1 MPSLAISA
9 ARYFAAALLALGCL
23 GASAQTQAALH
34 PVSAPSQENASP
46 SLTMSGP
53 VLPLYHAVRTV
64 GLDPQRVYKIREA
77 EIDREDV
84 HLWLTDGT
92 IAFTRAVDG
101 HVTGAYFEGDG
112 EVLIRPPD
120 RMERASLGLF
130 INAGVLEERFSSAYL
145 RFNDDTAKDLQP
157 YLRPPDDAADF
168 IARNDAKAQS
178 LAAMDAMRLCISFTS
193 TPPTAAP
200 GEPPPI
206 PDRFFHARVAGERY
220 GVFDV
225 VFDTRSPEQ
234 IVVGNAGSHD
244 NEVYY
249 DLWMN
254 FPMRSL
260 RKTPLSDTRFGGPT
274 GPLWTPHLL
283 AISKYTINGTLDT
296 SHNLAAD
303 ATLDVEVK
311 EGGSRV
317 VLFELSRYLQ
327 VKQVE
332 YEGKPLEF
340 IQNEALEGS
349 ELSRRGND
357 TIAVVFPQPL
367 QPGAH
372 FALRFSYSGSVL
384 SDAGGG
390 LLYVGAR
397 GTWYPNRGIAM
408 ANYDLTFRFPQP
420 WTLVATGKRVSL
432 EREGG
437 GFVGHWVS
445 EQPIPIAGFN
455 LGEYVLSSVKTASD
469 IVVDAYAA
477 RGTEYQRSAPNAANT
492 SSPLL
497 SPHAP
502 GTVEPVPFPP
512 PLQNPAGTG
521 QSLAERAATTL
532 SSLSQMLGPYAFS
545 TLSLT
550 ENPSAES
557 QGWPGLIFLSSY
569 AYLQP
574 EQLRAMNLS
583 QADAIIYS
591 EVMMPH
597 ELAHQWYGDKVSWA
611 SYHEQW
617 LLEALA
623 NYCSLLLLERSQ
635 PADVQ
640 LTLENYRQI
649 LASRSREG
657 RRIVEAGP
665 VTLGSRLSSSHF
677 PNGYEVITYGRGT
690 WLIHM
695 LRWML
700 RDASRTPAQ
709 PNGNDTLFLALLR
722 NLVVRYQ
729 GKEIT
734 NTDFEQSVEELL
746 PRSLWFENRQSLD
759 WFFDGWVNGT
769 AFPQLELTGARF
781 SHARAGA
788 AGSRAAA
795 AHEQTVSGSIHQNSA
810 PFDLVTSVP
819 VYGVAGD
826 KQIYLGRVFAE
837 GAETHFSL
845 PAPADVKQ
853 VVLDPFHTVLTE
865 P

>member
-1 MPSLAISA
+1 LY
-9 ARYFAAALLALGCL
+9 RALR
-23 GASAQTQAALH
+23 
-34 PVSAPSQENASP
+34 N
-46 SLTMSGP
+46 
-53 VLPLYHAVRTV
+53 V
-64 GLDPQRVYKIREA
+64 GLDPQRVFKIREA
-77 EIDREDV
+77 VIEREDV
-84 HLWLTDGT
+84 HLWLNDGT
-92 IAFTRAVDG
+92 IAFTQSIDG
-101 HVTGAYFEGDG
+101 RVTGAYFEGEG
-112 EVLIRPPD
+112 EVLVRPPD

-130 INAGVLEERFSSAYL
+130 TNAGVLEEKFSSAYL
-145 RFNDDTAKDLQP
+145 RFNDNTAKELEAF
-157 YLRPPDDAADF
+157 LRPPEDAAAF
-168 IARNDAKAQS
+168 AASNDAKARS

-193 TPPTAAP
+193 APAVAAP

-206 PDRFFHARVAGERY
+206 PDRLFHARIAGDHY

-234 IVVGNAGSHD
+234 VVVGNFGSHGD
-244 NEVYY
+244 QVYY
-249 DLWMN
+249 DLWMS

-260 RKTPLSDTRFGGPT
+260 RKTTLSDTRFGGPT
-274 GPLWTPHLL
+274 GPLWTPHVLS
-283 AISKYTINGTLDT
+283 ISKYTINGTLDP
-296 SHNLAAD
+296 SRNLSAD
-303 ATLDVEVK
+303 ATLDGEVK
-311 EGGSRV
+311 EGGSRI

-332 YEGKPLEF
+332 YEDRPLEF
-340 IQNEALEGS
+340 MQNEALEGS

-357 TIAVVFPQPL
+357 TIAVVFPRPL
-367 QPGAH
+367 LPGAH
-372 FALRFSYSGSVL
+372 FSLRFSYAGSVL

-420 WTLVATGKRVSL
+420 WSLVATGKRVSL
-432 EREGG
+432 EHEGN

-445 EQPIPIAGFN
+445 EEPIPIAGFN
-455 LGEYVLSSVKTASD
+455 LGEYVRSTAKVSH
-469 IVVDAYAA
+469 IVVDTYAA
-477 RGTEYQRSAPNAANT
+477 RGTEYQRSTPNAAN
-492 SSPLL
+492 SPSPLL

-502 GTVEPVPFPP
+502 GTIEPVPFPP
-512 PLQNPAGTG
+512 PLQDPASTG
-521 QSLAERAATTL
+521 QSLAERAAETL
-532 SSLSQMLGPYAFS
+532 SALSQMLGPYAFS

-574 EQLRAMNLS
+574 EQLRAMNLPP
-583 QADAIIYS
+583 ADAVIYS

-617 LLEALA
+617 LMEALA

-635 PADVQ
+635 SADVQ

-649 LASRSREG
+649 LGSRSREG

-677 PNGYEVITYGRGT
+677 PNGYEVIAYGRGT

-700 RDASRTPAQ
+700 RDASRTVAKPD
-709 PNGNDTLFLALLR
+709 GDDRGFLALLR
-722 NLVVRYQ
+722 SLVDRYQ

-734 NTDFEQSVEELL
+734 NIDFEQSVEEVL
-746 PRSLWFENRQSLD
+746 PPALWFENRKSLD

-769 AFPQLELTGARF
+769 AFPKLELSGVKFARA
-781 SHARAGA
+781 ARAG
-788 AGSRAAA
+788 S
-795 AHEQTVSGSIHQNSA
+795 VSGSIHQNSA

-826 KQIYLGRVFAE
+826 RQVYLGRVFAE
-837 GAETHFSL
+837 GAETRFTL
-845 PAPADVKQ
+845 PAPAEVKQ
-853 VVLDPFHTVLTE
+853 VVLDPYHTVLTE